1 MIFDM
6 GKYYTVLK
14 AVRKNQ
20 KNNRTDS
27 YDEMDYLYGKRL
39 IEEKDAVLK
48 EYLIWK
54 KRQQMQI
61 LQQLE
66 GNTKEAA
73 AQRRE
78 ELQRDTKL
86 IDEVFKKMACEE
98 KRTQEVLQ

>member
-1 MIFDM
+1 
-6 GKYYTVLK
+6 
-14 AVRKNQ
+14 
-20 KNNRTDS
+20 
-27 YDEMDYLYGKRL
+27 
-39 IEEKDAVLK
+39 
-48 EYLIWK
+48 
-54 KRQQMQI
+54 MQI

-98 KRTQEVLQ
+98 KWTQEVLQ

>member
-1 MIFDM
+1 
-6 GKYYTVLK
+6 
-14 AVRKNQ
+14 
-20 KNNRTDS
+20 
-27 YDEMDYLYGKRL
+27 MDYLYGKRL